1 MFFSMMRDNL
11 LGMRHKSSPPLS
23 LDHCEKTIMYDALQV
38 VYCHMGYSSIDQM
51 VFWDLADVLEKYFA
65 YSKRVLQLA

>member
-1 MFFSMMRDNL
+1 
-11 LGMRHKSSPPLS
+11 
-23 LDHCEKTIMYDALQV
+23 MYDALQV

-65 YSKRVLQLA
+65 YSK